1 MIIND
6 WSLTLTILLV
16 SYLLGSIPFGLII
29 TRLLQL
35 GDLHDIGSG
44 NIGATNV
51 MRTGNKLAGLLT
63 LLLDGGKGACAA
75 LLADALLNSTAG
87 QMAAMAAFL
96 GHLYP
101 VWLRFRGGKGVA
113 TYLGILIAF
122 SIPAGLLASLTWLI
136 TFVALR
142 ISSLASMT
150 AVLAAPVYL
159 ILLSDTDV
167 MIVTIIMSLWVL
179 VAHHRNIRRLLK
191 GTEPRMDFS
200 NQTKSHQ

>member
-1 MIIND
+1 MMIND
-6 WSLTLTILLV
+6 WSLTLAVLLI
-16 SYLLGSIPFGLII
+16 SYLLGSVPFGLVL
-29 TRLLQL
+29 TRLMRL
-35 GDLHDIGSG
+35 GDLRDIGSG

-63 LLLDGGKGACAA
+63 LLLDGGKGAFAA
-75 LLADALLNSTAG
+75 LLASVLLDSTTG

-101 VWLRFRGGKGVA
+101 IWLRFRGGKGVA

-122 SIPAGLLASLTWLI
+122 SIPAGLLACLTWLI

-142 ISSLASMT
+142 ISSLASMATVLT
-150 AVLAAPVYL
+150 APLYL
-159 ILLSDTDV
+159 ILLSHSDA

-179 VAHHRNIRRLLK
+179 AAHHQNILRLLK

-200 NQTKSHQ
+200 KQTKSHQ